1 MKAKQI
7 IPLVILTLMALGI
20 ISASIIFFNTREKKN
35 LKKDSEDI
43 EVSENIN
50 SENVEELDEEK
61 EIKQDKVEE
70 QKDNNETTDDSS
82 ETESANEVIKES
94 NDVTTN
100 TSKNDTSVS
109 TNNNN
114 QNNNINNSSNNYS
127 ETSSNNSQVV
137 EQPKQS
143 TPWDS
148 LGITEYEFYNTPAHS
163 WAELDFKLSDYGS
176 REATLNA
183 CKEYGNAYISENGGG
198 YFCDSVNSYSGDYL
212 GEDIDFY

>member
-7 IPLVILTLMALGI
+7 IPLVILTLMVLGI

-35 LKKDSEDI
+35 LKDSENI
-43 EVSENIN
+43 EVSKNKD
-50 SENVEELDEEK
+50 SKNVEELDVEK
-61 EIKQDKVEE
+61 DIKQDKVGE
-70 QKDNNETTDDSS
+70 QKNDNETTNNSS
-82 ETESANEVIKES
+82 ETESVNK
-94 NDVTTN
+94 VTTN

-114 QNNNINNSSNNYS
+114 QNNNINNSSNNYN
-127 ETSSNNSQVV
+127 ETSSHNSQVV

-148 LGITEYEFYNTPAHS
+148 LGITEYEYYNSPAHS
-163 WAELDFKLSDYGS
+163 WAELDFKISDYGS

-183 CKEYGNAYISENGGG
+183 CKEYGNKYIAENSGG